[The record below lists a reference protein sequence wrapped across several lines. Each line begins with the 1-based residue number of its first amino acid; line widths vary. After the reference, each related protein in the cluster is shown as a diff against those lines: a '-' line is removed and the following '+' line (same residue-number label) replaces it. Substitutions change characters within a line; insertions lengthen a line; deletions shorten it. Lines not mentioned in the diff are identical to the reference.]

1 MLTLTASEADARHGT
16 GKALNLVNKLHIQVP
31 LQLRDAAVVSW
42 EAGQKKL
49 KNREP
54 LEIIR
59 AGAGSDG
66 FWGTRSGPFFLT
78 PLLGMMI
85 GALLSSMRDV
95 SINDDYIREV
105 RSDAGA

>member
-16 GKALNLVNKLHIQVP
+16 GEALNLVKLHIQVL

-66 FWGTRSGPFFLT
+66 FWGTRSGPFFRT

-85 GALLSSMRDV
+85 GALLASMRHV